1 MFKLQRSYS
10 SLGHLHHSVT
20 LFHSTSNPNVFLWT
34 PIIHA
39 DTHFGLYHHTL
50 SYYSQMLVHP
60 IQPNAFTPSSL
71 LKACTLHPIKV
82 VHSHAIKSL
91 VSYTTMLTCYTK
103 HGMLPEVRVLFERM
117 GVKDVVCWNVMIDGY
132 AQHGC
137 PYGALVPFRKMM
149 MMHGN
154 GNGKVRPN
162 EITIEVVLLVHWS
175 VVGYGIHGFGDE
187 ALQLFH
193 DMCYVEVKPSDITFV
208 AALTTCVH
216 AGLVYGESSW
226 LSWARVRSLRPCEEH
241 GEHKDLETLHELK
254 GPMTRSNSKLLQ
266 EEMAKRI
273 KDGLLVKGKEGEN
286 HKELNWSMLKIVEQH
301 WGTLLWACR
310 IHSNVSFGEEIAE
323 FLVSNGLAS
332 SGTYVLLSNMYAAA
346 GNWVGVAKV
355 RSMMKGSGVEKEPG
369 CSSIEVN
376 NRVHE
381 FLAGDL
387 RHPRSKDIYSML
399 KKMNA
404 WLKARGYT
412 PKTDVV
418 LHDIGEREKEQSLE
432 VHSEKL
438 ALAFGL
444 ISTSPGAAIKIVKN
458 LRVCLDCHAVMKMMS
473 KISGRKIIMRPEPVS
488 PL

>member
-1 MFKLQRSYS
+1 
-10 SLGHLHHSVT
+10 
-20 LFHSTSNPNVFLWT
+20 
-34 PIIHA
+34 
-39 DTHFGLYHHTL
+39 
-50 SYYSQMLVHP
+50 
-60 IQPNAFTPSSL
+60 
-71 LKACTLHPIKV
+71 
-82 VHSHAIKSL
+82 
-91 VSYTTMLTCYTK
+91 
-103 HGMLPEVRVLFERM
+103 
-117 GVKDVVCWNVMIDGY
+117 
-132 AQHGC
+132 
-137 PYGALVPFRKMM
+137 
-149 MMHGN
+149 
-154 GNGKVRPN
+154 
-162 EITIEVVLLVHWS
+162 
-175 VVGYGIHGFGDE
+175 
-187 ALQLFH
+187 
-193 DMCYVEVKPSDITFV
+193 
-208 AALTTCVH
+208 
-216 AGLVYGESSW
+216 
-226 LSWARVRSLRPCEEH
+226 
-241 GEHKDLETLHELK
+241 
-254 GPMTRSNSKLLQ
+254 
-266 EEMAKRI
+266 MAKRI

-286 HKELNWSMLKIVEQH
+286 HKELNWSI
-301 WGTLLWACR
+301 